1 MAKNPPP
8 PPPEQSTPEYPAISG
23 FIERASGEEVSGLY
37 GDVKEALGSL
47 KGPKA
52 EHGKKAGKA
61 VARTEELL
69 QQLMQV
75 REKLEKDTKGKG
87 GGRR

>member
-8 PPPEQSTPEYPAISG
+8 PPPEQTEPDFPALSG
-23 FIERASGEEVSGLY
+23 FIERASGEEVAGLY

-52 EHGKKAGKA
+52 DHGKKAGKA

-69 QQLMQV
+69 GQLMQV
-75 REKLEKDTKGKG
+75 REKIEKDKKGKG

>member
-8 PPPEQSTPEYPAISG
+8 PPPEPATPDFPVISG
-23 FIERASGEEVSGLY
+23 YIERASGEEVSGLF
-37 GDVKEALGSL
+37 GEVKQALGSL

-69 QQLMQV
+69 GQLMQV
-75 REKLEKDTKGKG
+75 REKLEKDKKGKG
-87 GGRR
+87 GGKR